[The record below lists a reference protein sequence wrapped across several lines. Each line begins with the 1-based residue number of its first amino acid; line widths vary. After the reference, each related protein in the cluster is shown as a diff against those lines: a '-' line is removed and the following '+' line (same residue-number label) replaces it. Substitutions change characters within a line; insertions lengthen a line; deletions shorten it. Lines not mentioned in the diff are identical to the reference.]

1 MRHTLAGLR
10 RAVRARVAVRMRSL
24 FANPNSEGPSA
35 RGRLGACASR
45 LSAGVSIRACAPLP
59 GGQIPEGLAG
69 LEGGG
74 VINYSTLG
82 LKPPT
87 PAAVGVDVLRILFAH
102 SVNDLF
108 SLKKEWAWQIFEEG
122 VGGEGR
128 RES

>member
-1 MRHTLAGLR
+1 M
-10 RAVRARVAVRMRSL
+10 
-24 FANPNSEGPSA
+24 
-35 RGRLGACASR
+35 
-45 LSAGVSIRACAPLP
+45 RACAPRP

-69 LEGGG
+69 LAGGG
-74 VINYSTLG
+74 VINYSALG